1 MTKYETAKAVA
12 HEAIK
17 ALHTNPKKKGPSG
30 AELLNWVKENRPQE
44 YQKVKNSWGSF
55 LTKATDDSE
64 SKIRR
69 EPGRYG
75 YIIATDTSST
85 QTDALEPTL
94 IEPKTQREAKLYN
107 LLVDWL
113 ISKDYRS
120 EDTSTKRKGGAWGN
134 PDIVGI
140 KEAEVVGG
148 YSHLELVSIEA
159 KVTEKDWRR
168 VFFEAVSHK
177 RFADRAYFAFSFP
190 SEEAIVSTLPEYI
203 ELREYGE
210 KYRVGILV
218 VFIEPKKYKAL
229 SEDSNIENLSI
240 SLEDVRVEEVWPAM
254 SDPVSPFTRD
264 KFIREVLEIETMK
277 ELHKFGE

>member
-1 MTKYETAKAVA
+1 MTKYETAREVA
-12 HEAIK
+12 HKAIK
-17 ALHTNPKKKGPSG
+17 ALHTDPKKKGPSG
-30 AELLNWVKENRPQE
+30 AQLLDWVKDNWPQE
-44 YQKVKNSWGSF
+44 YLKVKNSWGSF
-55 LTKATDDSE
+55 LTKATDDPDSN
-64 SKIRR
+64 IRR

-75 YIIATDTSST
+75 YIIANDPQST
-85 QTDALEPTL
+85 LAQEAEA
-94 IEPKTQREAKLYN
+94 ISVEPKTQREAKLYS

-120 EDTSTKRKGGAWGN
+120 EDTSTKRRGGAWGN

-140 KEAEVVGG
+140 KEEEVVGG

-190 SEEAIVSTLPEYI
+190 SEEAIVSALPDYMD
-203 ELREYGE
+203 LREYGE

-218 VFIEPKKYKAL
+218 VFIEPSKYDAL
-229 SEDSNIENLSI
+229 AEGSKLENLSI
-240 SLEDVRVEEVWPAM
+240 SLEDVRVEEVWPAV

-264 KFIREVLEIETMK
+264 RFIREVLEIKTLK